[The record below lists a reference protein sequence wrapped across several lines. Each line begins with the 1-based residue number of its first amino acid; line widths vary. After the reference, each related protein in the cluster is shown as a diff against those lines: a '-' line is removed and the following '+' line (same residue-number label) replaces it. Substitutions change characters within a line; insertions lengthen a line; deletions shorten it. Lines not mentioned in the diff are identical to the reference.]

1 MGWTTSNYGMDLDRQ
16 KRMGKIARKERRKI
30 ERAEAKE
37 KKAGK
42 LDKKAERKNKRA
54 ARLEKRAERKMG
66 KGKMGKAAKLAGTI
80 RIQGDKTIQVEA
92 DHTLKSTTEIVDLFE
107 KIL

>member
-37 KKAGK
+37 KSK
-42 LDKKAERKNKRA
+42 LQKELLNTILIAIEKVDKKK
-54 ARLEKRAERKMG
+54 
-66 KGKMGKAAKLAGTI
+66 
-80 RIQGDKTIQVEA
+80 
-92 DHTLKSTTEIVDLFE
+92 
-107 KIL
+107 